1 MSNYLLNM
9 KIYLVILVT
18 VFLGC
23 SVSGRKH
30 EVDYVK
36 IFTIG
41 RTDSV
46 NDYNKGLA
54 LGWFLSYDFNTDSA
68 ILRSTANTEPV
79 IIKTYAGK
87 FKHKVYGDTL
97 INAIKFLKKFPEGSI
112 RMKDST
118 AMYSGPEFFMEFKDG
133 EGIHFYNFILEGDLP
148 LEDLSN
154 FFSHVK
160 ELDWAKKT
168 VNNNIINSDK
178 EAVTAALKA
187 GFYNEMYPHYV
198 SGICGEGINLNKL
211 YGTWRISGHKYTH
224 TYNKVEFTKEGNYY
238 YERINKDTSDY
249 KFFAKYTLDEKQKE
263 IILNKDGS
271 LKKLRILKLTEDCLE
286 YEYVKEKIKV
296 YHNRLK

>member
-1 MSNYLLNM
+1 M
-9 KIYLVILVT
+9 T

-54 LGWFLSYDFNTDSA
+54 LGWFLSYDFNIDSA
-68 ILRSTANTEPV
+68 IIRFTANTEPV

-112 RMKDST
+112 PMKDST

-133 EGIHFYNFILEGDLP
+133 EGIHFYNFILQGDLP

-198 SGICGEGINLNKL
+198 SAMCGDGINLDKL
-211 YGTWRISGHKYTH
+211 CGAWRIAGHRKIH
-224 TYNKVEFTKEGNYY
+224 TYNKEEFTEDGKYY
-238 YERINKDTSDY
+238 YERIENDSSIY
-249 KFFAKYTLDEKQKE
+249 KFFAKYTLDEKQKL

-271 LKKLRILKLTEDCLE
+271 KRKLRIIKLTEDCLE
-286 YEYVKEKIKV
+286 YESVKEKRKTMFHRIKE
-296 YHNRLK
+296 